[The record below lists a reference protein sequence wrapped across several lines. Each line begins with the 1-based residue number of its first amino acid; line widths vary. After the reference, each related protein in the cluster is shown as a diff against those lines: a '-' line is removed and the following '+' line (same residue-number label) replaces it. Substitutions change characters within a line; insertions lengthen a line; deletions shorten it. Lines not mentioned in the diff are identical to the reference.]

1 MNIDYEKVW
10 MSIPLPSIV
19 LNNDDIVVEVNPPG
33 EGFLNAS
40 NKSLKN
46 KSIWE
51 IINID
56 ASLED
61 SYKKVKKFNSS
72 LFITDVKVGAKGREP
87 TPCNIQIAPVIG
99 LDGSTIILIAPR
111 EIADRMSQ
119 PKSVKTA
126 AKSAIGMAEMLAHEI
141 KNPLAG
147 ITGAAQLLSMGL
159 STSDQEITDLIVAE
173 TRRILTLLDQ
183 VEQFGNLRP
192 IDPKPLNIHDVLDRA
207 RRSAQLGFSA
217 HVNFRE
223 DYDPSL
229 PLVYGDP
236 DQLLQVFLNLIKNAS
251 EVQPNSGKIRLRT
264 YFEHNFK
271 LRRVD
276 GSGHSMP
283 IQVEVMDNGPGVP
296 EDMKDEIFDPFVSG
310 RANGTGLGLALT
322 SKIISDHNG
331 LISLNSKPGNTVFRI
346 SLPFVSQPD

>member
-19 LNNDDIVVEVNPPG
+19 LNADDIVVEVNPPG

-40 NKSLKN
+40 SKSLKN
-46 KSIWE
+46 RSIWE
-51 IINID
+51 LINIG
-56 ASLED
+56 ASLEE
-61 SYKKVKKFNSS
+61 SYKKVKKFNSP
-72 LFITDVKVGAKGREP
+72 LFVTDVKVGANGREP
-87 TPCNIQIAPVIG
+87 IPCNIQIAPIIG
-99 LDGSTIILIAPR
+99 LDGSTILLIAPR
-111 EIADRMSQ
+111 EIAGRISQ
-119 PKSVKTA
+119 SKSVKAA

-159 STSDQEITDLIVAE
+159 STADLEITDLIVAE
-173 TRRILTLLDQ
+173 TRRILTLLEQ
-183 VEQFGNLRP
+183 VEQFGNLKP
-192 IDPKPLNIHDVLDRA
+192 IDPRPLNIHDVIDRA

-217 HVNFRE
+217 HITFKE
-223 DYDPSL
+223 EYDPSL

-251 EVQPNSGKIRLRT
+251 EAQPNNGTIKLHT
-264 YFEHNFK
+264 YFEQSFK
-271 LRRVD
+271 LRRAD

-283 IQVEVMDNGPGVP
+283 IQVEVMDNGPGVS
-296 EDMKDEIFDPFVSG
+296 EEIRDEIFDPFVSG
-310 RANGTGLGLALT
+310 RNNGTGLGLALT

-331 LISLNSKPGNTVFRI
+331 LISLDSKPGNTVFRI
-346 SLPFVSQPD
+346 SLPFVTKLN